1 MVNKVQHELTESG
14 KKDLEKELKELREV
28 KREENIKALQEARA
42 QGDLSENADYD
53 SAKEEQ
59 AKINARIIEIENILK
74 NFVIIKKD
82 TSGLVA
88 TGSTVEVLFD
98 GEAKAEKFQVIGT
111 LQTDP
116 LSGKISNKSPL
127 GKALLGKKAGDK
139 VAYKSENGQSFTV
152 TVKGVK

>member
-1 MVNKVQHELTESG
+1 MVTTVKHELTESG
-14 KKDLEKELKELREV
+14 KRDLEKELKHLREV

-59 AKINARIIEIENILK
+59 AKINGRITEIESILK

-82 TSGLVA
+82 TSGLIS
-88 TGSTVEVLFD
+88 TGSTVEVLFE
-98 GEAKAEKFQVIGT
+98 GQSKAEKFQIIGT
-111 LQTDP
+111 LQADP
-116 LSGKISNKSPL
+116 LNGKLSNKSPL
-127 GKALLGKKAGDK
+127 GKALLGKKNGD
-139 VAYKSENGQSFTV
+139 VVPYKSETGQLFTI

>member
-1 MVNKVQHELTESG
+1 MVTTVKHELTESG
-14 KKDLEKELKELREV
+14 KRDLEKELKHLREV

-59 AKINARIIEIENILK
+59 AKINGRITEIESILK

-82 TSGLVA
+82 TSGLIS
-88 TGSTVEVLFD
+88 TGSTVEVLFE
-98 GEAKAEKFQVIGT
+98 GQSKAEKFQIIGT
-111 LQTDP
+111 LQADP
-116 LSGKISNKSPL
+116 LNGKLSNKSPL
-127 GKALLGKKAGDK
+127 GKALLGKKNGD
-139 VAYKSENGQSFTV
+139 VVTYKSETGQLFTI

>member
-1 MVNKVQHELTESG
+1 MVTTVKHELTESG
-14 KKDLEKELKELREV
+14 KRDLEKELKHLREV

-59 AKINARIIEIENILK
+59 AKINGRITEIESILK

-82 TSGLVA
+82 TSGLIS
-88 TGSTVEVLFD
+88 TGSTVEVLFE
-98 GEAKAEKFQVIGT
+98 GQSKPEKFQIIGT
-111 LQTDP
+111 LQADP
-116 LSGKISNKSPL
+116 LNGKLSNKSPL
-127 GKALLGKKAGDK
+127 GKALLGKKNGD
-139 VAYKSENGQSFTV
+139 VVSYKSETGQLFTI